1 MWARTLWPLLSSTRN
16 IAFGRASTTVPSI
29 SITPSFFGMSS
40 LLVAGCLVHRR
51 PGNLP
56 DPPNE
61 HVARTGRV
69 DLLQPL
75 RAPLPGRAH
84 ASMIASRVVVRAA
97 ARHRVTDPGWADT
110 PV

>member
-40 LLVAGCLVHRR
+40 TICRSVDYRGPGTSAPGGAVDLVQPPVNLI
-51 PGNLP
+51 PGTHEPL
-56 DPPNE
+56 
-61 HVARTGRV
+61 GRV
-69 DLLQPL
+69 I
-75 RAPLPGRAH
+75 RTV
-84 ASMIASRVVVRAA
+84 IRAA
-97 ARHRVTDPGWADT
+97 ARHHEADPRWADA